1 MFKIKY
7 IRTNLLNSAF
17 DEYLDRKKNWKKNAV
32 RFFSAGV
39 NIAEKENTGCRFC
52 HGWVIRTRH
61 VSQDWHGNRFLLFC
75 DKWNYLS
82 FPIERF
88 SKISAA
94 CLLSARQSFRPHLAT
109 IVARLSP
116 STIPAVFF
124 YVVHNV

>member
-17 DEYLDRKKNWKKNAV
+17 DEYLGDAIENKMQLDCLCWCKYPRKRKYWLPV
-32 RFFSAGV
+32 LSWLSDQTCFSRLA
-39 NIAEKENTGCRFC
+39 
-52 HGWVIRTRH
+52 WQ
-61 VSQDWHGNRFLLFC
+61 SFLLFC

-94 CLLSARQSFRPHLAT
+94 CLLPARQSFRPYFAT

-116 STIPAVFF
+116 STFPAVIV